1 MAKPIF
7 IMQFPIE
14 VPQETSLQVSEQ
26 LTQKLDDYHV
36 LCYRDKSTESVAFT
50 VLNAIDVNEEE
61 LKTAVDTIL
70 NQIQNTNNH
79 E

>member
-36 LCYRDKSTESVAFT
+36 LCYRDNSTESVAFT

>member
-14 VPQETSLQVSEQ
+14 VPQEASLQISEQ

-36 LCYRDKSTESVAFT
+36 LCYRDNSTESVAFT

-61 LKTAVDTIL
+61 LKITVATIL
-70 NQIQNTNNH
+70 DKIKNTNNH